1 MKSGGYSMIDETISF
16 RGTVL
21 DVFISVASEYKTKEA
36 IDEMVLSWV
45 QEIKVNNRSIWRTSA
60 INKIIKKI
68 EIVKQYGTL
77 TYNTS
82 LEKRC
87 NAYIELF
94 ITVFDHYTITKRTRL
109 IKHFFHQI

>member
-1 MKSGGYSMIDETISF
+1 MIDETISF
-16 RGTVL
+16 RVTVL
-21 DVFISVASEYKTKEA
+21 NHFIEIAESKTNKEP

-87 NAYIELF
+87 NSYVELF
-94 ITVFDHYTITKRTRL
+94 VAVFDHITITKRTRL
-109 IKHFFHQI
+109 IKHFFSQI